1 MLNGKNIY
9 IRLTEKEDLNLKVKW
24 INDEEIRKTLMFDWP
39 LSYAGTK
46 KWFEQQL
53 LDNSRKNFVIV
64 YKESQKI
71 IGITGL
77 RNINIRHSRAQ
88 FYITIGEKNFWG
100 KHIPDEVMPLVLE
113 YGFFE
118 LGLNKIYLYTIPNNE
133 RARKV
138 YIRNG
143 FIHEGILR
151 IHFFCNG
158 NYQDSWVMSILK
170 CEYRENK

>member
-1 MLNGKNIY
+1 LLNGKNVY
-9 IRLTEKEDLNLKVKW
+9 IRLIEKEDLDLRTRW

-53 LDNSRKNFVIV
+53 LDNTRKNFMII
-64 YKESQKI
+64 YKEPKTI

-77 RNINIRHSRAQ
+77 RNINIRNLTAQ

-100 KHIPDEVMPLVLE
+100 KHIPDEVIPLVLE

-151 IHFFCNG
+151 KHFFCNG
-158 NYQDSWVMSILK
+158 NYQDLWVMSILK
-170 CEYRENK
+170 SEYMENK